1 MWCDKALDTY
11 PSTVRFFPESFMTQE
26 MCDRAVIIWFF
37 VFDSILDCCKTQEMC
52 DRVASEDPPFVVYCP
67 DKCKTQRMCD
77 EAVNDSIAAL
87 KLISDWFVTNEM
99 IKEVFTALYTDEN
112 IIYFNEDSGNVT
124 FSCSEMGILSIDLSD
139 INLENNFD

>member
-1 MWCDKALDTY
+1 
-11 PSTVRFFPESFMTQE
+11 
-26 MCDRAVIIWFF
+26 
-37 VFDSILDCCKTQEMC
+37 MC

-112 IIYFNEDSGNVT
+112 IIYFNEDSGSVI
-124 FSCSEMGILSIDLSD
+124 FSCSEMGILSIDISD

>member
-11 PSTVRFFPESFMTQE
+11 PSTIKFFPESFMTQE

-37 VFDSILDCCKTQEMC
+37 VFDSIVDCCKTQEMC
-52 DRVASEDPPFVVYCP
+52 DRVASEDHPFVVYCP
-67 DKCKTQRMCD
+67 DKCKTKRICD

-87 KLISDWFVTNEM
+87 KLISGWFVTNEM
-99 IKEVFTALYTDEN
+99 IKDVFTALYTE
-112 IIYFNEDSGNVT
+112 IMIYFNEDSGNVA
-124 FSCSEMGILSIDLSD
+124 FSCSEMGILSIDLSN